1 MKKARKLLVM
11 GITMILSVG
20 IFTALH
26 AGAEELTVT
35 QNNYQE
41 IIKQQAAE
49 LAGVAADDMQ
59 VVELGGNGSVSTQ
72 SINDSNE
79 LALEVVTEI
88 DGLVEHK
95 IIIPK
100 LVVGNELV
108 NSFAYAEEMLNNMG
122 DYGVMPMDAD
132 VPFYLIDTVLN
143 VSCYYNKTT
152 YVLGNNPLF
161 TPKSLY
167 FSWTSEHSG
176 VDVEDVDV
184 YFDCNGDYY
193 RLNPYASMGYEKQA
207 NFSVYKWQPE
217 KGVAYGDW
225 AQAMDD
231 NYALL
236 CSDPGHC
243 GIMDYSITYIVNG
256 TRHYR
261 AKGYPTTLFDKG
273 GDRAW

>member
-1 MKKARKLLVM
+1 
-11 GITMILSVG
+11 MILSVG
-20 IFTALH
+20 IFTALNT
-26 AGAEELTVT
+26 GAEELTIT

-79 LALEVVTEI
+79 LVLEVVTET

-108 NSFAYAEEMLNNMG
+108 NSFAYAEEMLDNMDDG
-122 DYGVMPMDAD
+122 IMPMDAHI
-132 VPFYLIDTVLN
+132 PFPFEKATDAVFN
-143 VSCYYNKTT
+143 VSCYY
-152 YVLGNNPLF
+152 YVTHTGIGSDPLF

-167 FSWTSEHSG
+167 FSWNSENSG
-176 VDVEDVDV
+176 VDVEDVDI
-184 YFDCNGDYY
+184 YFDCNGYYY

-236 CSDPGHC
+236 CSAPEQC
-243 GIMDYSITYIVNG
+243 GLMDYSMTYIVNG
-256 TRHYR
+256 IRYYEP
-261 AKGYPTTLFDKG
+261 KGYPTTIFNESGDKG
-273 GDRAW
+273 